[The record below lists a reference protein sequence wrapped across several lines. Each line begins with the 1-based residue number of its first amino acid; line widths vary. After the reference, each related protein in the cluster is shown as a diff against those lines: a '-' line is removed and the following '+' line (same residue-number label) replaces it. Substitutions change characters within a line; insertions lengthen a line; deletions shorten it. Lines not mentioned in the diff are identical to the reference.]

1 MRGRR
6 KTWSYALASLVATGV
21 GVAAAGGGSEPAAG
35 ALGAWAI
42 QAVSFWAGGIVAR
55 MGGLIVTGGLAVAG
69 PAGAG
74 LPIAYGI
81 AMLGLLLLEAAWL
94 ARSPKPVRK
103 GPGSKDSGEIEGMSS
118 TG

>member
-1 MRGRR
+1 M
-6 KTWSYALASLVATGV
+6 
-21 GVAAAGGGSEPAAG
+21 AAAGGGSEPAAG

-42 QAVSFWAGGIVAR
+42 QAVSFSRLEAVLREGRSAIRVWAGGIVAR